1 MAQRTSKKQ
10 RRPRGN
16 EIAKVVFIGA
26 SLVIAA
32 LILREPPT
40 SERASLNPVI
50 VEEFDSISI
59 PVPREPVAA
68 GTDLSRIDV
77 ELVSYPRHQIPEGA
91 ITDPTLLSGYESSV
105 PLPAQLPIFSANL
118 RQIGSVS
125 LNAVEEKIPPGM
137 RAMTIKVDATIA
149 VEGWAAPGSVVD
161 VLLVQE
167 DKTTVVAERVKI
179 LSAER
184 SVEELQEGGPRVP
197 STVTVLVTQEQC
209 LAINTAIPLGRI
221 AFALRSSQDEES
233 WNSRTFT
240 AANLNK
246 TRKEASVSG
255 FVSVQ
260 GEEGARSY
268 ALSDG
273 KWIVADTKPDGFLIS
288 EER

>member
-1 MAQRTSKKQ
+1 
-10 RRPRGN
+10 
-16 EIAKVVFIGA
+16 
-26 SLVIAA
+26 
-32 LILREPPT
+32 
-40 SERASLNPVI
+40 
-50 VEEFDSISI
+50 
-59 PVPREPVAA
+59 VAA
-68 GTDLSRIDV
+68 GTDLSRIDL
-77 ELVSYPRHQIPEGA
+77 EFVSYPRHQIPEGA

-105 PLPAQLPIFSANL
+105 PLPAQLPIFSANI

-137 RAMTIKVDATIA
+137 RAMTIKVDATTA

-167 DKTTVVAERVKI
+167 DKTTVIAERVKI

-221 AFALRSSQDEES
+221 AFALRSSQDEDS

-246 TRKEASVSG
+246 TKKEASVSG
-255 FVSVQ
+255 FVSVR
-260 GEEGARSY
+260 GEGGSRSY
-268 ALSDG
+268 ALADG
-273 KWIVADTKPDGFLIS
+273 KWIVADSKPDGFLVS

>member
-1 MAQRTSKKQ
+1 MAQRTTKKL

-16 EIAKVVFIGA
+16 EILKVGIIGV
-26 SLVIAA
+26 SLVLAA
-32 LILREPPT
+32 FILKEPQV
-40 SERASLNPVI
+40 ERASLNPVI
-50 VEEFDSISI
+50 VEEFDSIQV
-59 PVPREPVAA
+59 PVPREPVPA
-68 GTDLSRIDV
+68 GTDLSKVDV
-77 ELVSYPRHQIPEGA
+77 ELVSYPRHQVPDGA
-91 ITDPTLLSGYESSV
+91 IIEAALLSGYENSV

-118 RQIGSVS
+118 RPSGSVS

-184 SVEELQEGGPRVP
+184 SVEEMQEGGPRVP

-233 WNSRTFT
+233 WSSRTFT

-246 TRKEASVSG
+246 TRKEATVSG

-260 GEEGARSY
+260 GHEGGSRSY

-273 KWIVADTKPDGFLIS
+273 KWIVAETKPDGFLVAG
-288 EER
+288 E